1 VPAPGRSSADGALLD
16 VSGVVAGYGAA
27 DVLHDVSLRVGRDEL
42 VAIVGP
48 NGAGKSTL
56 VKVVA
61 GLLPPKR
68 GSITFDGHPVVG
80 QPPEALVRM
89 GMAYLPQ
96 LDNVFRTMT
105 VQENLELGG
114 HMDRRRRRGKVDRI
128 LQLFPRL
135 AGLRKEVAG
144 NLSGGERQMLA
155 LGRTLMLEPHLLI
168 LDEPSAALA
177 PSVAE
182 AVFAKVVQL
191 KEAGVAL
198 CVVEQNVERVLRVA
212 DRAYVL
218 AAGENRFEGRGPE
231 VLADPEIARLYLGG

>member
-1 VPAPGRSSADGALLD
+1 MGRPSADGALLE

-27 DVLHDVSLRVGRDEL
+27 DVLHDVSLAVGADEL

-56 VKVVA
+56 VKVIA

-68 GSITFDGHPVVG
+68 GSVAFAGRAVVG
-80 QPPEALVRM
+80 KPPEALVRM

-114 HMDRRRRRGKVDRI
+114 HMERRRRREKVEEV
-128 LQLFPRL
+128 LGVFPRL
-135 AGLRKEVAG
+135 ERYRKELAG

-155 LGRTLMLEPHLLI
+155 LARTLMVEPRLLI

-177 PSVAE
+177 PNVAD
-182 AVFAKVVQL
+182 AVFDKIVSL
-191 KEAGVAL
+191 KESGVAL
-198 CVVEQNVERVLRVA
+198 CVVEQNVERVLQVA